1 MSNSSFI
8 GPSDQDNIERSA
20 DGIDTTIT
28 FPADQNTVEVSFTL
42 TDDNVGLEDIESYLV
57 SLELI
62 GTPVGVDIGDIPEAT
77 VNVLDDEGWSTS
89 VVMISKLC
97 DLFLLPG
104 ASEATPTYTSSV
116 RYVCKRK
123 KHSRPLPEQL

>member
-77 VNVLDDEGWSTS
+77 VNVLDDEG
-89 VVMISKLC
+89 
-97 DLFLLPG
+97 G
-104 ASEATPTYTSSV
+104 
-116 RYVCKRK
+116 
-123 KHSRPLPEQL
+123 